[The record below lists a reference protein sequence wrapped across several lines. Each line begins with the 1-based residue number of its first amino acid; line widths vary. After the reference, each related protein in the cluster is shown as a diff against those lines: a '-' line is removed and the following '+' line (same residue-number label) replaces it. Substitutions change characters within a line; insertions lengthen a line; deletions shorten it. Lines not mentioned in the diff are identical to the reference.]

1 VVTSSTVEVTDDGA
15 APLRRPAGGEPVDYH
30 DNGSGLAGLRERIR
44 AVGGTLTVGPGVAQI
59 AARLFLGD
67 GTVRNYLS
75 SAIGKTGSRNQVE
88 AVHVAEEN
96 GWL

>member
-1 VVTSSTVEVTDDGA
+1 M
-15 APLRRPAGGEPVDYH
+15 APGSLACVS
-30 DNGSGLAGLRERIR
+30 GSGPWVEP
-44 AVGGTLTVGPGVAQI
+44 LTVGPGVAQI

-75 SAIGKTGSRNQVE
+75 SAIGKTGSRNRVE